1 MRLSE
6 KLRQRRH
13 DDITMLHHSNIGME
27 LIRDAEQLE
36 SQNAALMEIVGEWCE
51 VLDAEIICRIEP
63 GSQAHTNLREA
74 IRKAS
79 A

>member
-1 MRLSE
+1 MKLSE

-36 SQNAALMEIVGEWCE
+36 EENEQLRALFRPG
-51 VLDAEIICRIEP
+51 DADALLT
-63 GSQAHTNLREA
+63 GDN
-74 IRKAS
+74 
-79 A
+79 

>member
-1 MRLSE
+1 MKLSE

-36 SQNAALMEIVGEWCE
+36 EENEQLRALFRPG
-51 VLDAEIICRIEP
+51 DADTLLAQEP
-63 GSQAHTNLREA
+63 E
-74 IRKAS
+74 
-79 A
+79 

>member
-1 MRLSE
+1 MKLSE

-36 SQNAALMEIVGEWCE
+36 AENEALKRYVETYHDEDFVMWCREQDTLLTGES
-51 VLDAEIICRIEP
+51 D
-63 GSQAHTNLREA
+63 GQTNVTV
-74 IRKAS
+74 
-79 A
+79 